1 MNKKNIFLIFEGLIL
16 LILLMSFVSAGLCR
30 GSDGY
35 YHDCDG
41 FSDSYYRYNFYPNY
55 ETEYHKE
62 TAESSSS
69 IESIKEGRWG
79 YEKTSSSS
87 YEYTD
92 SETYKI
98 TRDYSRPRT
107 RYDDYRRKR
116 YDYYDHYEKDKSPVV
131 IFINNPR
138 PKSTLYTIHVDK
150 SYWRYKEPYNP
161 EKYKDAKYYE
171 YYYKPRYSYELQQ
184 YNWRW

>member
-1 MNKKNIFLIFEGLIL
+1 MNKKNIFLSFASIIL
-16 LILLMSFVSAGLCR
+16 LILLMGFVSAGLCR

-35 YHDCDG
+35 YHDCDD
-41 FSDSYYRYNFYPNY
+41 FSDSYYRYHFYPNY
-55 ETEYHKE
+55 ETEYYKE
-62 TAESSSS
+62 TSESSSS

-87 YEYTD
+87 YAQSDT
-92 SETYKI
+92 ETYKI
-98 TRDYSRPRT
+98 TRDYSRPKI
-107 RYDDYRRKR
+107 RYDGYDRK
-116 YDYYDHYEKDKSPVV
+116 YYDHDYYEKDRSPVV

-150 SYWRYKEPYNP
+150 SYWRYKEPYRA
-161 EKYKDAKYYE
+161 KDYKDAKYNE
-171 YYYKPRYSYELQQ
+171 YYYNPRYSYELQQ